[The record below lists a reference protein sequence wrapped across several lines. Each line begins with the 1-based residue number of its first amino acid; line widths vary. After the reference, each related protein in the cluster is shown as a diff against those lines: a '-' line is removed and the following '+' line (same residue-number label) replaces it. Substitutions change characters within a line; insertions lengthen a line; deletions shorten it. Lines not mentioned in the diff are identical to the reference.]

1 MDSDVEVEGGDQDK
15 SYKDILPSVQE
26 VFCPPIDTMLADFS
40 ERIWAKVK
48 LTDSQKKEL
57 KNILI
62 PENCPFM
69 KPALLNPEIYNK
81 VNDSATSRDKGAQ

>member
-26 VFCPPIDTMLADFS
+26 VFGPPIDTMLADFS

-57 KNILI
+57 KNMLI

-69 KPALLNPEIYNK
+69 KPALLSPEIYNK